1 MSDEPKSFWGK
12 LAVITAFLT
21 ALVSIVT
28 VMQQCTV
35 TDTSDNNSQFN
46 NAINDRNSDPVDF
59 DSYEP
64 NNPTKRTT
72 SYPPD
77 NNSSYNLYCCDMY
90 GNKWCQI
97 VINPGPLG
105 TPCFCAGVTGT
116 GYICQ

>member
-12 LAVITAFLT
+12 LAVTTAFLT

-28 VMQQCTV
+28 VMQQCTFS
-35 TDTSDNNSQFN
+35 DTNNSNIQPSKVVTPQADN
-46 NAINDRNSDPVDF
+46 PVDF
-59 DSYEP
+59 DSFDPDYP
-64 NNPTKRTT
+64 AKRTPRYT
-72 SYPPD
+72 PA
-77 NNSSYNLYCCDMY
+77 NNNSYNLYCCDMY

-97 VINPGPLG
+97 VINPGPVG

>member
-21 ALVSIVT
+21 ALVSSIT
-28 VMQQCTV
+28 VLQQCTFK
-35 TDTSDNNSQFN
+35 DTGRTNLPLNNTK
-46 NAINDRNSDPVDF
+46 AEDPVDF
-59 DSYEP
+59 DDYEP
-64 NNPTKRTT
+64 VYPTTRTT
-72 SYPPD
+72 GSPPV
-77 NNSSYNLYCCDMY
+77 NNSAYNLYCCDLY

-97 VINPGPLG
+97 VINPGPVG